1 MSSGAASRAAAE
13 PRLSIGAVAR
23 ATGLSPDTLRVWQKR
38 YGFPVPQRRPSGH
51 RLYSLADVRRLRRI
65 SEALARGHRPGQ
77 VVALAEPR
85 LESLLADRA
94 RSHQPE
100 PDRRTPLKS
109 LLELVRAHR
118 GPELTAALLAD
129 AARLGPLEFLRARVE
144 PMIAEVGDAWS
155 KGDLGV
161 HHEHVFSERL
171 EDVLR
176 GVRLPFE
183 RSASGPSILL
193 AAFSGETHGL
203 GLQIAALV
211 AAFSGLRPHVIG
223 TDTPVAE
230 IVAAHRALRPS
241 AVGVSISVSTAG
253 PGSRDQLAVLRRATP
268 VSVPILVGG
277 AGGRRSHPPGGC
289 VIIDDLDDASDW
301 MRRLS
306 ATR

>member
-1 MSSGAASRAAAE
+1 LSPGAASRAAAE

-77 VVALAEPR
+77 IVPLAEPR
-85 LESLLADRA
+85 LESLLGDRTVS
-94 RSHQPE
+94 RSPE
-100 PDRRTPLKS
+100 PDRRAALPS
-109 LLELVRAHR
+109 LIELVRAHR
-118 GPELTAALLAD
+118 GTELTAALLAD
-129 AARLGPLEFLRARVE
+129 AERLGPFEFLRARVE
-144 PMIAEVGDAWS
+144 PMIAEIGGARTN
-155 KGDLGV
+155 GELGV
-161 HHEHVFSERL
+161 RHEHFVSERL

-176 GVRLPFE
+176 GIRLPFE
-183 RSASGPSILL
+183 RSASGRSILL

-203 GLQIAALV
+203 GLQIAAFV
-211 AAFSGLRPHVIG
+211 AAFSGLRPHVMG

-230 IVAAHRALRPS
+230 IVAAHRALRPA

-253 PGSRDQLAVLRRATP
+253 PSSRDQLAALRRSIP

-289 VIIDDLDDASDW
+289 VIIDDLDAASDW
-301 MRRLS
+301 MRRLA

>member
-1 MSSGAASRAAAE
+1 MTSGVASRAAAE

-23 ATGLSPDTLRVWQKR
+23 ATGFSPDTLRVWQRR

-77 VVALAEPR
+77 IVPLAEPR
-85 LESLLADRA
+85 LESLLGDRTLSRPA
-94 RSHQPE
+94 E
-100 PDRRTPLKS
+100 PDRRAALPS
-109 LLELVRAHR
+109 LIELVRAHR
-118 GPELTAALLAD
+118 GTELTAALLAD
-129 AARLGPLEFLRARVE
+129 AERLGPFEFLRARVE
-144 PMIAEVGDAWS
+144 PMIAEIGDACS
-155 KGDLGV
+155 NGELGV
-161 HHEHVFSERL
+161 RHEHFVSERL

-183 RSASGPSILL
+183 RSASGRSILL

-203 GLQIAALV
+203 GLQV
-211 AAFSGLRPHVIG
+211 AAFVAALSGLTPHVIG

-230 IVAAHRALRPS
+230 IVAAHRALRPA

-253 PGSRDQLAVLRRATP
+253 PSSRDQLAALRRAIP

-289 VIIDDLDDASDW
+289 VIIDDLDAASAW
-301 MRRLS
+301 MRRL
-306 ATR
+306 AAPR